1 MANTDYQDKLSL
13 FHSFSKTPVVSTLGL
28 GNAINKS
35 GHTVSST
42 EVWSDEI
49 PYFGILSAVS
59 DLESKVTPYAAKN
72 DICKVGSTYYI
83 RNGVEYSVG
92 KTTAELWDTITLTDG
107 LILKNRFDKDVIKY
121 HSGKQLSDLTGD
133 NNANTDSNHYAARLW
148 TSEGLIEQFVG
159 PTDKALN
166 GLASVGYTPT
176 VYNNGTKIVEGTDY
190 SMVTFSG
197 TVLWNAQH
205 NSGTRTIDCFEY
217 IGAKVSESITGIN
230 ETIKNLSIQAGAG
243 IGVAVDGNEASTGIH
258 NIEFKKSDEITI
270 SQSTDGA
277 KTDITIGVDLSTV
290 ENAIKANE
298 IKVADGSGLTINKA
312 ADGSGTTIGV
322 DTSVLATK
330 SSVDGVANDLAALTT
345 TVGKNKV
352 LAGNGIS
359 VSEGESGTTVSADT
373 TVIATKAS
381 VDTVAGNV
389 ATLTDTVNSNKVT
402 TTTGSGIII
411 GSATTANGTPLS
423 IDTSVIATKST
434 VDALTSRVENLG
446 NVKLDVVVL
455 GASDALPTGEDIR
468 VNTIYLK
475 QDSNAADGSY
485 IEYIGYMNGSTK
497 AIEKIGSTK
506 IDLDGYVKTIKV
518 NGTNYSVTDGGTT
531 VDIGNIVQ
539 HITKVG
545 GNTGSTSID
554 ALGIEDQQNGTVG
567 LYLRLGNETGVGV
580 VGITH
585 GGTSS
590 VQQYY
595 ANYVAISANAFETT
609 KSQIYTSIDNVK
621 ATADSAVQTITVG
634 DNLNVNR
641 TGNAVNI
648 TVNEVYREDYS
659 QGSNLTN
666 KGVTRLYYGTNASET
681 TDDKYKTI
689 AASVYTVSTLYN
701 DLAVEHQALN
711 REAVKT
717 ITADGPLKA
726 SKNGN
731 NVNIT
736 IDEVARGI
744 NSPDFYDTTNVGVVK
759 LYYGHLGSN
768 DLIDGG
774 YHTTGASVYT
784 VASAY
789 ADISSK
795 LNTIT
800 NNSVTAITPTGAI
813 TATKSGNTVTVGVKS
828 ASDTQE
834 GVTKLFNLTSET
846 LTGTENGAASTSTV
860 KAVYDRVADAITGLN
875 NGTVKSVSI
884 NGTTYTPTNSQGS
897 INLGSGFVKGVKV
910 IDSASSASAIDAYVD
925 DANNIIILPY
935 PAITSGQDVTSDY
948 GVVKTYY
955 GKLSH
960 EDSVGEGDRTLVPT
974 KNSVERGLYDVWTS
988 ALLKT
993 DTTYTKGV
1001 KVGANTYN
1009 ATGNVVT
1016 LPNLV
1021 NQVYTNDV
1029 RGLTNGVANSIV
1041 AGSVDEYGKVKI
1053 AAVAAT
1059 DKQAGVTTLHTID
1072 FHDISTTSAT
1082 GAVSVQTIKN
1092 LKSSLVTGI
1101 AIGDNET
1108 EYNEA
1113 TNCGLRLGPKSS
1125 NGAQYLYIATAG
1137 YENLGNVKLFDS
1149 YFSELNVNRNK
1160 VTQGQSMAVS
1170 TFTLLTA
1177 YDGLAENLKAD
1188 CNTQLSRKP
1197 SYLLAG
1203 DGIALDY
1210 SLDELNGGYTINAK
1224 DATSNQKG
1232 VMKLYSTSTNATDG
1246 TVTAAVVDTIKGQVE
1261 QLMNIAHLQ
1270 VKVVTSLPEGAA
1282 ITANTLYLIKET
1294 GSIDTYV
1301 EYISYKANESDTNF
1315 TLERIGTTK
1324 TDLNG
1329 FASTITVNGQTN
1341 TVTNNSVNLGNIVR
1355 GISTSSSA
1363 LTLGGTNESGI
1374 TIDVKGASAS
1384 QAGVAKLFTLTP
1396 ATLGAEGVSSA
1407 YAGAASVATVGDFY
1421 KEIHQTVETLYL
1433 SNSNKISSNYKA
1445 LSDAIAAV
1453 KTTADGAIQTI
1464 STQNSDVLTITNVGG
1479 DVNLDVEYA
1488 TSTRGGVV
1496 HTYTY
1501 TAAQISTVNDDDY
1514 RDVPTIKTVQNIYN
1528 ELDTTKLDKVV
1539 INGSYGTVGSAGGVH
1554 QGFYIKATNNTSTVD
1569 KSYSDGWGL
1578 SVVTKDGNI
1587 IVHDGFIGERP
1598 SKIAESAYGIIAGG
1612 AETIEY
1618 VLPQGTSQVVN
1629 NFAFDSAGN
1638 ILDSLRPERMF
1649 SVDAYM
1655 FEGSNISVWCA
1666 DLPNAQKVN
1675 FSGLTS
1681 MYEFT
1686 GDLSSLN
1693 DSYESF
1699 ADVASLK
1706 TFIGDVSN
1714 ATDTS
1719 GMFWNCSS
1727 LTSVISDFSSATI
1740 CRDMFTGCTSL
1751 YEISADFSSF
1761 IYDFTRDN
1769 PFNNTN
1775 NGGAI
1780 NLETFNGSLESVTNG
1795 QSLFE
1800 GMSKLKSVT
1809 TNLKSLKLGYKM
1821 CANCVSLTTFIGDT
1835 SSMTRG
1841 GRMFEGCVSLNTIN
1855 MNLGSLVDGRNM
1867 FDNCSSIT
1875 SFGGDLQNLQN
1886 GYCMFMGCSSLTSF
1900 SCGLPSLTEG
1910 REMFSGCKL
1919 DLASVQNI
1927 ADTINTPAT
1936 KGKIT
1941 IGVDAS
1947 LQGNADLATAIAAI
1961 EAKNWTV
1968 TVEYN

>member
-59 DLESKVTPYAAKN
+59 DLESKVAPYAAKN

-83 RNGVEYSVG
+83 RNGVEYSAD
-92 KTTAELWDTITLTDG
+92 KSTAELWDTITLTDG

-230 ETIKNLSIQAGAG
+230 ETIKNLSVQAGAG
-243 IGVAVDGNEASTGIH
+243 IGVSVDGNEASTGIH

-270 SQSTDGA
+270 SQSTNGA

-298 IKVADGSGLTINKA
+298 IKAADGSGLTIDKA
-312 ADGSGTTIGV
+312 VDGSGTTIGV

-373 TVIATKAS
+373 TVIATKSS

-389 ATLTDTVNSNKVT
+389 AALTDTVNSNKVT
-402 TTTGSGIII
+402 TTAGSGIII

-434 VDALTSRVENLG
+434 VDALTSRVENLE

-485 IEYIGYMNGSTK
+485 IEYIGYMNGSSK

-531 VDIGNIVQ
+531 VDIGNVVRS
-539 HITKVG
+539 ITSGTDTEDYAGSVLTFNKDLNG
-545 GNTGSTSID
+545 GVTAYINVADGTE
-554 ALGIEDQQNGTVG
+554 LG
-567 LYLRLGNETGVGV
+567 LGV
-580 VGITH
+580 VAVTD
-585 GGTSS
+585 GGVS
-590 VQQYY
+590 VDNQDY
-595 ANYVAISANAFETT
+595 AHYVAISASAFRAAKAQIDTAISNVETT
-609 KSQIYTSIDNVK
+609 VSNNYTALSDKISSNYMAISNKISSNYTALSNEISDNSNLISDNSNLIREHYTTLSNLISGNYTALSDKIDYNYTAQSK
-621 ATADSAVQTITVG
+621 EIEKLKTTADSAVQTITVG
-634 DNLNVNR
+634 SYLNIAR
-641 TGNAVNI
+641 TGNNVNI
-648 TVNEVYREDYS
+648 TIDDTNGTY
-659 QGSNLTN
+659 GSGGGNLTRT
-666 KGVTRLYYGTNASET
+666 GVTRVYYGEHPSGLTGDN
-681 TDDKYKTI
+681 YKTI
-689 AASVYTVSTLYN
+689 AASVYTVAVAYN
-701 DLAVEHQALN
+701 A
-711 REAVKT
+711 
-717 ITADGPLKA
+717 
-726 SKNGN
+726 
-731 NVNIT
+731 
-736 IDEVARGI
+736 
-744 NSPDFYDTTNVGVVK
+744 
-759 LYYGHLGSN
+759 
-768 DLIDGG
+768 
-774 YHTTGASVYT
+774 
-784 VASAY
+784 
-789 ADISSK
+789 ISSK
-795 LNTIT
+795 LDTVTSNSIT
-800 NNSVTAITPTGAI
+800 EITPTGAI
-813 TATKSGNTVTVGVKS
+813 TATKSNNTVTVGVKS

-834 GVTKLFNLTSET
+834 GVTKLFSLTYDT
-846 LTGTENGAASTSTV
+846 LAGTENGAASTSTV
-860 KAVYDRVADAITGLN
+860 KSVYDAVTDEIGRLNDA
-875 NGTVKSVSI
+875 TVKSVSI
-884 NGTTYTPTNSQGS
+884 NGTSHTPSAADGS
-897 INLGSGFVKGVKV
+897 INLGNGFVKGVSV
-910 IDSASSASAIDAYVD
+910 VGDAASAVEAYVD
-925 DANNIIILPY
+925 NANNIIIVPK
-935 PAITSGQDVTSDY
+935 PAITTEGGDETSDY
-948 GVVKTYY
+948 GVVKTHY
-955 GKLSH
+955 GILSY
-960 EDSVGEGDRTLVPT
+960 SSYGPNDRMVVPT
-974 KNSVERGLYDVWTS
+974 KGSVERGLYDVWS
-988 ALLKT
+988 AALLKT
-993 DTTYTKGV
+993 DKTYTKGV

-1009 ATGNVVT
+1009 ATDNVVT

-1021 NQVYTNDV
+1021 NEVYTNDV
-1029 RGLTNGVANSIV
+1029 TGLTNGVANSIV
-1041 AGSVDEYGKVKI
+1041 AGSVDDQGKVKI
-1053 AAVAAT
+1053 AAVSAT
-1059 DKQAGVTTLHTID
+1059 DKQAGVTTLHTVTFD
-1072 FHDISTTSAT
+1072 GISTSSAT
-1082 GAVSVQTIKN
+1082 GAASVETIKN
-1092 LKSSLVTGI
+1092 LKSGL
-1101 AIGDNET
+1101 ET
-1108 EYNEA
+1108 E
-1113 TNCGLRLGPKSS
+1113 
-1125 NGAQYLYIATAG
+1125 ID
-1137 YENLGNVKLFDS
+1137 NVRA
-1149 YFSELNVNRNK
+1149 N
-1160 VTQGQSMAVS
+1160 QI
-1170 TFTLLTA
+1170 
-1177 YDGLAENLKAD
+1177 
-1188 CNTQLSRKP
+1188 
-1197 SYLLAG
+1197 SYLVAG
-1203 DGIALDY
+1203 NAI
-1210 SLDELNGGYTINAK
+1210 ELGYTTDANNYTISAK
-1224 DATSNQKG
+1224 DATSDQKG

-1270 VKVVTSLPEGAA
+1270 VKVVTTLPQGAA

-1315 TLERIGTTK
+1315 SLERIGTTK

-1341 TVTNNSVNLGNIVR
+1341 TVTNNSVNLGDIVR

-1363 LTLGGTNESGI
+1363 LTLGGTNESGR
-1374 TIDVKGASAS
+1374 TIDIKSASAS
-1384 QAGVAKLFTLTP
+1384 QEGVTKLFTLTP
-1396 ATLGAEGVSSA
+1396 SALGAEGVSSA
-1407 YAGAASVATVGDFY
+1407 YAGAASVATVADFY
-1421 KEIHQTVETLYL
+1421 KEIHQTVETLHL
-1433 SNSNKISSNYKA
+1433 SNSNKISSNYTA

-1464 STQNSDVLTITNVGG
+1464 STTQTPSLLTITKDGTN
-1479 DVNLDVEYA
+1479 VNLNVEYA
-1488 TSTRGGVV
+1488 TSTHGGVV
-1496 HTYTY
+1496 NTYTLN
-1501 TAAQISTVNDDDY
+1501 ADEVAVSTLNEDCY
-1514 RDVPTIKTVQNIYN
+1514 VPTIKTVKNIYN
-1528 ELDTTKLDKVV
+1528 ELDATKLDKVA
-1539 INGSYGTVGSAGGVH
+1539 INGSYGVVESSGSVRQMFNVKAG
-1554 QGFYIKATNNTSTVD
+1554 NNTYPYAID
-1569 KSYSDGWGL
+1569 AANSDGWGL
-1578 SVVTKDGNI
+1578 SVVTNGANI

-1598 SKIAESAYGIIAGG
+1598 SKIVESAYGIIAGG
-1612 AETIEY
+1612 VEKKQY

-1655 FEGSNISVWCA
+1655 FKSSNISVWCA
-1666 DLPNAQKVN
+1666 DLPNAQKVSFAN
-1675 FSGLTS
+1675 LTNLN
-1681 MYEFT
+1681 EFT
-1686 GDLSSLN
+1686 GDLSSVEDGYN
-1693 DSYESF
+1693 SF
-1699 ADVASLK
+1699 ANCASLT

-1714 ATDTS
+1714 ATSTD
-1719 GMFWNCSS
+1719 GMFNGCTS
-1727 LTSVISDFSSATI
+1727 LTSVISDFSSATM
-1740 CRDMFTGCTSL
+1740 CGSMFEGCTSL

-1761 IYDFTRDN
+1761 EYNGIEASS
-1769 PFNNTN
+1769 PFFR
-1775 NGGAI
+1775 GAT
-1780 NLETFNGSLESVTNG
+1780 NLETFNGSLESTTKG
-1795 QSLFE
+1795 EGLFVN
-1800 GMSKLKSVT
+1800 MSKLKSIT
-1809 TNLKSLKLGYKM
+1809 TNLKSLENGYLM
-1821 CANCVSLTTFIGDT
+1821 CAGCVSLTTFIGDT
-1835 SSMTRG
+1835 SSMTNG
-1841 GRMFEGCVSLNTIN
+1841 GGMFEGCSSLNTVN
-1855 MNLGSLVDGRNM
+1855 MNLASLERGNGM
-1867 FDNCSSIT
+1867 FRSCSSIT
-1875 SFGGDLQNLQN
+1875 SFGGDLQKLTE
-1886 GYCMFMGCSSLTSF
+1886 GYAMFRDCTSLTSF
-1900 SCGLPSLTEG
+1900 SCGLPSLTDG
-1910 REMFSGCKL
+1910 RYMFSGCKL
-1919 DLASVQNI
+1919 DLTSVQNI
-1927 ADTINTPAT
+1927 AHTIKTCWNFSP
-1936 KGKIT
+1936 IT

-1961 EAKNWTV
+1961 EAKNWIV